1 MDYSVAKQKAMKVLA
16 HEDDVLKNGYG
27 TELAAIKRE
36 YYRICVG
43 LVEDLVK
50 AEGLKFVG
58 RACRV
63 RRAESARARRS
74 WDFSA

>member
-1 MDYSVAKQKAMKVLA
+1 MPSPEQKAMKVLS

-43 LVEDLVK
+43 LVDDL
-50 AEGLKFVG
+50 AEGG
-58 RACRV
+58 
-63 RRAESARARRS
+63 RAESHRRADCREPAASARAPR
-74 WDFSA
+74 

>member
-1 MDYSVAKQKAMKVLA
+1 MKVLS

-27 TELAAIKRE
+27 AELAAIKRE

-50 AEGLKFVG
+50 AEGLSNPRRCGG
-58 RACRV
+58 RYPDGGHGSLRHDELALHLV
-63 RRAESARARRS
+63 
-74 WDFSA
+74 